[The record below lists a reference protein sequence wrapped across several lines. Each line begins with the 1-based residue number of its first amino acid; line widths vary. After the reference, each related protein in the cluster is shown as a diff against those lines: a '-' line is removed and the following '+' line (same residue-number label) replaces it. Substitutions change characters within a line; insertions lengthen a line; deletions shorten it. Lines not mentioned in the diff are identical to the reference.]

1 MKRKATERKV
11 FIMDIIWQRTCIYSI
26 WITITN
32 NKKRINKAVEKWAK
46 AWTAQIAPLIPNL
59 SIQLHIHDLHW
70 PGILNLTHPKH
81 FLLPASSPPSQPA
94 PPSINGNS
102 RSQLYREN
110 LWSHPLSLS
119 FSSIPSP
126 ICISSLLQ
134 RHTLIFEGWESG
146 HRLARSPGSE
156 SITRLIV
163 KVLPGLQS
171 SQGLTAEAHFQAHSR
186 GCWQA
191 SGPHWLL
198 AGDDSF
204 LLHGP
209 LQGKIAICI
218 WISPELARERESER
232 GQLDRSHIL

>member
-1 MKRKATERKV
+1 MGKGLNSPDSSPNSKLEYTTA
-11 FIMDIIWQRTCIYSI
+11 YS
-26 WITITN
+26 WS
-32 NKKRINKAVEKWAK
+32 
-46 AWTAQIAPLIPNL
+46 PLTRHLKFNP
-59 SIQLHIHDLHW
+59 SK
-70 PGILNLTHPKH
+70 T
-81 FLLPASSPPSQPA
+81 LPASSPPSQPA

>member
-46 AWTAQIAPLIPNL
+46 AWTAQIAPLNSKLEYTTAYSWSP
-59 SIQLHIHDLHW
+59 
-70 PGILNLTHPKH
+70 LTRHLKFNPSKT
-81 FLLPASSPPSQPA
+81 LPASSPPSQPA

-156 SITRLIV
+156 SITRL
-163 KVLPGLQS
+163 
-171 SQGLTAEAHFQAHSR
+171 
-186 GCWQA
+186 
-191 SGPHWLL
+191 
-198 AGDDSF
+198 
-204 LLHGP
+204 
-209 LQGKIAICI
+209 
-218 WISPELARERESER
+218 
-232 GQLDRSHIL
+232 